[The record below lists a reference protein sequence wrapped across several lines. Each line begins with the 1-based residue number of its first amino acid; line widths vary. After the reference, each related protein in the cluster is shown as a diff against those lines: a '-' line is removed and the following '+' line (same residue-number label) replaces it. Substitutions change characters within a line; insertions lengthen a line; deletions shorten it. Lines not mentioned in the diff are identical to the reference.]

1 MKAIDVA
8 LLPVIPAI
16 ILLHL
21 LVAPYTKVEESF
33 NIQAAHDIITYGVPL
48 RNTTLLQSY
57 DHSTFPGAVPRTF
70 VGALALAGYAG
81 GVIKVVGNQYAQLI
95 VRGLLGLFN
104 AVILY
109 NYASGLRKAF
119 GRDVGRWYILFQ
131 ASQFH
136 VLFYASRTL
145 PNMFAFGLTT
155 LAFKQ
160 FLPVPGRDA
169 AAIQMKQQYGIFLF
183 VLSGVIFRSEIAL
196 LLFAQ
201 LSVLLLQSQISL
213 QPTITAG
220 ILSAIVALGISVPID
235 SFFWQKPIWPE
246 LAGFYYNAI
255 QGKSADWGTSPLT
268 YYFTNSLPRLLLNPL
283 ILLLIP
289 LAFTLPSIR
298 YAARGLVIPS
308 LLFVTIYS
316 LQPHKEARFI
326 IYAVPPLTAA
336 ASLSASYIWTRR
348 SKSIVY
354 GLSSLILVGSI
365 TASFL
370 ISTAMLLIS
379 SLNYPGGDALT
390 QLHSIIKTHHTA
402 PSSSS
407 NTNTTLTIHLDV
419 LSCMTGITHFQQT
432 THLTPHLHLAYDK
445 TESPPEVLLDP
456 EFWNTF
462 DYALMEEPGRA
473 IGKWDVVGTVFAYAG
488 MELLRPGDGT
498 SFGEGLE
505 RVYAANNITKL
516 KSKSKSDSKTEEGDV
531 DGKDGEGEGQQVP
544 SSEEVQEEAHIL
556 EGQKEHV
563 PWDEEREREKREMS
577 DLKTRLMLEEMG
589 RFGTFRLVRDA
600 VRIVTGGYWF
610 GPRMEPR
617 IRILRRVV
625 AGG

>member
-1 MKAIDVA
+1 MKTIDVL
-8 LLPVIPAI
+8 LLPIIPAI

-21 LVAPYTKVEESF
+21 LIAPYTKVEESF

-48 RNTTLLQSY
+48 KNTTLLQSY
-57 DHSTFPGAVPRTF
+57 DHVTFPGAVPRTF

-81 GVIKVVGNQYAQLI
+81 GVIKLVGNQYAQLI

-104 AVILY
+104 AVTLY
-109 NYASGLRKAF
+109 NYAFGLRKAF
-119 GRDVGRWYILFQ
+119 GREVGRWYILLQ

-145 PNMFAFGLTT
+145 PNMFAFGLAT

-160 FLPVPGRDA
+160 FLSVPGRDA
-169 AAIQMKQQYGIFLF
+169 AAVQMKQQYGIFLF
-183 VLSGVIFRSEIAL
+183 VLAGVIFRSEIAL
-196 LLFAQ
+196 LLFSQVSA
-201 LSVLLLQSQISL
+201 LLLQSQISL
-213 QPTITAG
+213 QPIITAG
-220 ILSAIVALGISVPID
+220 ILSAIIALAISVPID

-289 LAFTLPSIR
+289 LAFILPSTR

-308 LLFVTIYS
+308 LLFITIYS

-348 SKSIVY
+348 SKSVIF
-354 GLSSLILVGSI
+354 GLGSLILAGSI
-365 TASFL
+365 AASFIL
-370 ISTAMLLIS
+370 STTMLLIS

-390 QLHSIIKTHHTA
+390 QLHSIIKTHH
-402 PSSSS
+402 SSSTTSSPS
-407 NTNTTLTIHLDV
+407 NANADTNTTITIHLDV
-419 LSCMTGITHFQQT
+419 LSCMTGITHFQET
-432 THLTPHLHLAYDK
+432 THLTPHLHLSYDK

-456 EFWNTF
+456 AFWATF

-473 IGKWDVVGTVFAYAG
+473 VGKWEVVGTVFAYAG
-488 MELLRPGDGT
+488 MEFLRPGDGT

-505 RVYAANNITKL
+505 RVYAANNITKPQ
-516 KSKSKSDSKTEEGDV
+516 KDREDRE
-531 DGKDGEGEGQQVP
+531 DGEGEGEGEKVLT
-544 SSEEVQEEAHIL
+544 SEEVQEEAHVL
-556 EGQKEHV
+556 EERKERV
-563 PWDEEREREKREMS
+563 PWDEEREREKRELS

-600 VRIVTGGYWF
+600 VRVITGGYWF

-617 IRILRRVV
+617 IRILKRVV
-625 AGG
+625 ED